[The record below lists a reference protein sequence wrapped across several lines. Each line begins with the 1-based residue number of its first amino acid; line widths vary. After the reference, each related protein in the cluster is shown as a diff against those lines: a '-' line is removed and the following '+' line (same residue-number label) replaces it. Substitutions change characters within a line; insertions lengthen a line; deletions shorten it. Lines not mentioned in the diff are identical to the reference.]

1 MEKEE
6 KLDDSQL
13 SNLRIEQTMVDS
25 GTVFQE
31 REFRK
36 NILVVRKDKVYK
48 L

>member
-6 KLDDSQL
+6 KMDNSQL
-13 SNLRIEQTMVDS
+13 SDLRIEQTMVDS

-31 REFRK
+31 RKFRK
-36 NILVVRKDKVYK
+36 IILMVRKDKVFK